1 MNSVVRQ
8 LHEQGTDVVMV
19 DTGNSYEG
27 LCEYLGGKYISYTEK
42 NPITMNPFRI
52 NRAEL
57 NVEKTGFLKTSYC

>member
-27 LCEYLGGKYISYTEK
+27 LCEYFGGKYIS
-42 NPITMNPFRI
+42 
-52 NRAEL
+52 
-57 NVEKTGFLKTSYC
+57 

>member
-27 LCEYLGGKYISYTEK
+27 LCEYLHG
-42 NPITMNPFRI
+42 
-52 NRAEL
+52 
-57 NVEKTGFLKTSYC
+57 TGVPHRGADGDGLLRRLLSWL